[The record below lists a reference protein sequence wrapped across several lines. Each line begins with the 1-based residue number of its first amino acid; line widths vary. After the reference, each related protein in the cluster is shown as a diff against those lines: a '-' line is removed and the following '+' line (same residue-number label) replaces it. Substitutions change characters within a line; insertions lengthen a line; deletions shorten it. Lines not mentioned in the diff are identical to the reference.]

1 MTAEF
6 REQLLSAAHQA
17 AFPAEPLVD
26 PETGA
31 DILDPQA
38 AADTATIFN
47 LFGVTGLKPSDP
59 DLDKILNTVCTLAA
73 EVAAHVE
80 ELDAVAGDAA
90 SLSDAAGWHPA
101 YRAYVEA
108 LWQGDRAK
116 IARLASELGVSN
128 GIPNGSSALK
138 DGPLG

>member
-1 MTAEF
+1 MTAAF
-6 REQLLSAAHQA
+6 REQLLSAANQA
-17 AFPAEPLVD
+17 AFPAELLVD

-38 AADTATIFN
+38 AADTKAVLD
-47 LFGVTGLKPSDP
+47 LFGVTGIHPGDP

-80 ELDAVAGDAA
+80 ALDGVAGNAA
-90 SLSDAAGWHPA
+90 ALGDAAGWHPD

-108 LWQGDRAK
+108 LWRGDRAE
-116 IARLASELGVSN
+116 IARLANALGVSD
-128 GIPNGSSALK
+128 GIPNGSPALK
-138 DGPLG
+138 DGPLT

>member
-1 MTAEF
+1 MTAAF

-17 AFPAEPLVD
+17 AFPADPLVD

-38 AADTATIFN
+38 AADTQAIFD
-47 LFGVTGLKPSDP
+47 LFGVTGIKPNDP
-59 DLDKILNTVCTLAA
+59 DIDKILNTVCTLAT
-73 EVAAHVE
+73 EVAVHVE
-80 ELDAVAGDAA
+80 GLDAVAGDTA
-90 SLSDAAGWHPA
+90 SLSDAAGWHPD

-108 LWQGDRAK
+108 LWQGDRAE
-116 IARLASELGVSN
+116 IARLASALGVSG
-128 GIPNGSSALK
+128 GIPNGSPALK

>member
-1 MTAEF
+1 MNAPF
-6 REQLLSAAHQA
+6 REQLLSAANQA
-17 AFPAEPLVD
+17 AFPAEPTVD

-38 AADTATIFN
+38 AADTARLFD
-47 LFGVTGLKPSDP
+47 LFGVTGIKPGDP

-80 ELDAVAGDAA
+80 CLDGVAGDAGA
-90 SLSDAAGWHPA
+90 LEDAAGWHPD

-108 LWQGDRAK
+108 LWQGDRAE
-116 IARLASELGVSN
+116 IARLAGVLGLKG
-128 GIPNGSSALK
+128 GIPNGSLPLK
-138 DGPLG
+138 DGPLT